1 MASFRYGLGVTP
13 SQQRRVIQSF
23 ATIPIL
29 PNVFPYN
36 EMLFRG
42 ILKLNGCSVK
52 TRSWSWEHR
61 GLTLLYTSLSRYH
74 KIPAE
79 AYDLNPEDFPR
90 GAIVGV
96 GNLVDVRELTVK
108 EKFRLLCQ
116 FNNATPKE
124 AEEFGQFAG
133 PAYVGPFD
141 IGFFF
146 KDLKRFENA
155 IPFTPP
161 KGAVSVFKTP
171 VITVAKALNKVGIDP
186 NSVR

>member
-1 MASFRYGLGVTP
+1 MASFRNGLGVTP
-13 SQQRRVIQSF
+13 AQQRRVIQSF

-42 ILKLNGCSVK
+42 ILKLNGCAVK
-52 TRSWSWEHR
+52 TRSWSWKHR

-74 KIPAE
+74 KIPAK
-79 AYDLNPEDFPR
+79 AYNLNPNDFPK

-96 GNLVDVRELTVK
+96 GNLVDVRELTER

-124 AEEFGQFAG
+124 AGEFGQFTS
-133 PAYVGPFD
+133 PAYIGPFD

-146 KDLKRFENA
+146 KDLKRFETSV
-155 IPFTPP
+155 PFTPP
-161 KGAVSVFKTP
+161 KGAVSVFRVP
-171 VITVAKALNKVGIDP
+171 VIQVAKALKKVGVDP
-186 NSVR
+186 KQLR